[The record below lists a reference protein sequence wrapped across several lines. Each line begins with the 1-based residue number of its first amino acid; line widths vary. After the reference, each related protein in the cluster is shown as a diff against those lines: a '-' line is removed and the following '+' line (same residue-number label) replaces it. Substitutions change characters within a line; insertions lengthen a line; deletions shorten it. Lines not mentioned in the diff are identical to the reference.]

1 MDASLYRQINRF
13 ADRTAWLHGPAVAYA
28 MYGVV
33 IFAGLL
39 LWAWWRAR
47 RAADLQAEARIGWA
61 GAATFIALGVG
72 QIIGHLVNRARPYA
86 VLPHVH
92 VLVTKSTDVSFPSD
106 HALTVSAIA
115 IGLWLVDRTLGRI
128 AVALALL
135 MAFTRVYVGAHYPT
149 DVLAG
154 LVIAGLIAAL
164 GSKPGSRVL
173 ETILVRLE
181 AVPGVRVLT
190 GRSAAEDSPAV

>member
-1 MDASLYRQINRF
+1 MDTSLYREINRL

-28 MYGVV
+28 KYGVV

-39 LWAWWRAR
+39 LLAWWRAR
-47 RAADLQAEARIGWA
+47 QAADLPAEARIGWA
-61 GAATFIALGVG
+61 GVATLIALGVG

-92 VLVTKSTDVSFPSD
+92 VLVTKSSDVSFPSD
-106 HALTVSAIA
+106 HALTVGAIA
-115 IGLWLVDRTLGRI
+115 VGLWLVDRTIGWTAI
-128 AVALALL
+128 ALALL

-154 LVIAGLIAAL
+154 LVIAGLIAAV
-164 GSKPGSRVL
+164 GSKPGSRLL
-173 ETILVRLE
+173 EQILVRLDG
-181 AVPGVRVLT
+181 VPDVRLLT
-190 GRSAAEDSPAV
+190 GRSAEDSSAV